1 MNPFNRGAP
10 ITRVPPGYQPNL
22 DRLPAQPASG
32 CRGFLITISLLAV
45 VLCGGG
51 FLIVNHINALNAP
64 AVTPTPQPT
73 FTPTDEPTIAPATA
87 TPTLDPWS
95 LTGTALINQTA
106 SPTFTPTPTM
116 DYCWY
121 LTPTPTPSPTLSYT
135 PDEWALKGTE
145 VFYLTSTP
153 TPRLDPT
160 RAPPRSW
167 CDYTPEATP
176 TRFEILS
183 AIETQAA
190 KPTFTVTPTGTPRY
204 AFPTVDTSGPSG
216 AGSGGSGS
224 VPGLPPTA
232 APPVIVVPTLPLPTI
247 AKTKRPTRTPTATI
261 TESPTPTETH
271 TATYTPTVT
280 ETPTD
285 TPTLTITPSETIT
298 ETPTP
303 TLTPT
308 ASHTASI
315 TPTNTPT
322 ATHTPSPIITI
333 FSSSCAAGYPEWGIQ
348 NIGYMPGNIVLFD
361 IKLGDL
367 LANVGYWETEL
378 VPFGV
383 VTASA
388 PAWAGVP
395 GVYILNIYQTWD
407 PFVPVQSAAA
417 TCTGPIG
424 TLPTAT
430 NTATLSPEVT
440 AEITPTITP
449 TIEVTP

>member
-1 MNPFNRGAP
+1 M
-10 ITRVPPGYQPNL
+10 
-22 DRLPAQPASG
+22 PAQPSGG
-32 CRGFLITISLLAV
+32 CRGAVITIMLIAV

-51 FLIVNHINALNAP
+51 FLIVNHINAINAP

-95 LTGTALINQTA
+95 ATGTALVHQTA
-106 SPTFTPTPTM
+106 SPTFTPTATA
-116 DYCWY
+116 DYCWF
-121 LTPTPTPSPTLSYT
+121 LTPSPTPSPTLNAT
-135 PDEWALKGTE
+135 PDSWQATGTA
-145 VFYLTSTP
+145 VYFLTTTP
-153 TPRLDPT
+153 TEY
-160 RAPPRSW
+160 APPTQPPPRAW
-167 CDYTPEATP
+167 CDYTPEPTP

-190 KPTFTVTPTGTPRY
+190 KPTFTLTPTNTPRFV
-204 AFPTVDTSGPSG
+204 FPTVDSSGP
-216 AGSGGSGS
+216 AGSGGTGS
-224 VPGLPPTA
+224 LPGLPPTA
-232 APPVIVVPTLPLPTI
+232 APPINPPIVLPTLPLPTI

-261 TESPTPTETH
+261 TETPTETH
-271 TATYTPTVT
+271 TATHTPTVT

-308 ASHTASI
+308 ATYTASV

-333 FSSSCAAGYPEWGIQ
+333 VSSSCSKGYPEWGIQ

-378 VPFGV
+378 VPFGL

-395 GVYILNIYQTWD
+395 GIYILNIYQPWD

-417 TCTGPIG
+417 TCTGPIV
-424 TLPTAT
+424 TATHT
-430 NTATLSPEVT
+430 NTATIAPETT
-440 AEITPTITP
+440 AEITPTHTA